1 VPSWVGER
9 NFVGE
14 FVSAVVGELV
24 GAVPAGTETGEL
36 PVLAGTEDAELS
48 EGFGALEGLEFF

>member
-1 VPSWVGER
+1 MPSWVGER
-9 NFVGE
+9 DFVGE
-14 FVSAVVGELV
+14 FVSAVV